1 MRFLDFPDNKRLPV
15 LLDLVSD
22 LSKAD
27 DPSEVLRA
35 FGLGWAKLNG
45 PSGYISMSCRGLEP
59 GAYRITRM
67 LVHDDMDRVHQEPL
81 WRPSDQLPI
90 HTGGLLGEIVQRG
103 RPLLVQELDVKDDP
117 VLADAIA
124 GYRVL
129 IATPL
134 FEDGRILNW
143 AINLHHDPLAYT
155 EKELEHAL
163 MRSNLVGGTVRHVQT
178 AKKLREAHQRIKE
191 EVDRIANIQQALL
204 PDKLPDIPGVT
215 LAARYQTYDEAGGDL
230 YSFHPLGTGLSHLK
244 KSPDGR
250 WAIIIGD
257 VSGHGPAAAAVMA
270 MVMSIL
276 ASYPMTPDTTGP
288 VLDYLNKHLCAK
300 RIFSTFVTAFHALYD
315 PATRRFTY
323 SRAGH
328 PPPLWRKPRNGGTQA
343 DNTGE
348 AAGFE
353 ISGDSGISGGGGVD
367 VVELDAVGGLPLG
380 VMPEE
385 TYEDAT
391 IELEPGQTLTLY
403 TDGIPETRGPDGA
416 FFGTEGIVRALRE
429 CSGEADCAVETVM
442 QHVRNHEAGGR
453 PEDDQTLVVMRV
465 MS

>member
-15 LLDLVSD
+15 LLELVSN
-22 LSKAD
+22 LSKAT

-35 FGLGWAKLNG
+35 FGEGWTKLNG

-67 LVHDDMDRVHQEPL
+67 LVHDDIDRVHREPL
-81 WRPSDQLPI
+81 WRPSGQLPI

-103 RPLLVQELDVKDDP
+103 RPLLVQDLDVKDDP

-129 IATPL
+129 LATPL
-134 FEDGRILNW
+134 FEGGHILNW
-143 AINLHHDPLAYT
+143 AINLHHDPSAYT

-204 PDKLPDIPGVT
+204 PGKLPDIPGVT
-215 LAARYQTYDEAGGDL
+215 IAAKYQTYDEAGGDL

-244 KSPDGR
+244 KAPDGR

-300 RIFSTFVTAFHALYD
+300 RIYDTFVTLFHALYD

-323 SRAGH
+323 ARAGH
-328 PPPLWRKPRNGGTQA
+328 PPPLLRKPDQGGHAQGLDAGGPTQ
-343 DNTGE
+343 
-348 AAGFE
+348 
-353 ISGDSGISGGGGVD
+353 VR
-367 VVELDAVGGLPLG
+367 VQELDAVGGLPLG
-380 VMPEE
+380 VMPGE

-391 IELEPGQTLTLY
+391 IELEPGQTLALY
-403 TDGIPETRGPDGA
+403 TDGIPETRSPDGA
-416 FFGTEGIVRALRE
+416 FFGTEGIVRALID
-429 CSGEADCAVETVM
+429 CSGEADCAADTVM
-442 QHVRNHEAGGR
+442 DYVRKHEAGGR
-453 PEDDQTLVVMRV
+453 PQDDQTLVVMRV
-465 MS
+465 NG